1 MRPRETTCCSGASA
15 LPDEVRSFA
24 KERVCR
30 DRARSF
36 LIPTLHKLQ
45 HVVGYL
51 RDDHIAEIAAMFGIS
66 ANEVKGVASFYHFFT
81 FEPKG
86 RHPISVCTGTACHVR
101 GAAAVLAKIK
111 ATVGIK
117 EGERT
122 ADGLFSLGSARCVG
136 MCALAPVVVI
146 GKKVYGSVTPADVAD
161 MLREN
166 GFKGRAK

>member
-1 MRPRETTCCSGASA
+1 MMSGQTTCCCGAST
-15 LPDEVRSFA
+15 LPEEVRRFA
-24 KERVCR
+24 KERVGR
-30 DRARSF
+30 DRPRSF

-51 RDDHIAEIAAMFGIS
+51 RDDHIAEIAAMFGLS

-101 GAAAVLAKIK
+101 GAADVMAKIQ
-111 ATVGIK
+111 ATLDIR

-122 ADGLFSLGSARCVG
+122 ADGLFSLGSARCLG
-136 MCALAPVVVI
+136 MCALAPVVMI
-146 GKKVYGSVTPADVAD
+146 GDRVYGSVTPDGVED
-161 MLREN
+161 MLREH
-166 GFKGRAK
+166 GFTGKAK